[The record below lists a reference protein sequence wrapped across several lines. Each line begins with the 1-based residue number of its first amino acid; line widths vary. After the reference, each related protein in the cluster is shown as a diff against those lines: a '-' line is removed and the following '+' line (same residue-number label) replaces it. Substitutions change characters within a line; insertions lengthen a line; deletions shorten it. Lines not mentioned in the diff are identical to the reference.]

1 MQQVSLTEIVIM
13 LLLFHL
19 LTICGVSPKPQSGLW
34 AACICQP
41 LRIRHQLPSI
51 ETIARSTGR
60 KIWRSADKLVSLD
73 H

>member
-19 LTICGVSPKPQSGLW
+19 LTICGVSPKPHSGLQ
-34 AACICQP
+34 AACVCQP
-41 LRIRHQLPSI
+41 LRIRHKLSAI
-51 ETIARSTGR
+51 KTIVRLTGR
-60 KIWRSADKLVSLD
+60 KIWRNAGKQAPLD